1 MMALAHWLWAVG
13 IPLAVALGWAA
24 HRLTPGSAWP
34 WSGLVVGIGAF
45 VASGVVQNALVA
57 PVALTIHGI
66 GGVRPLVPASASEA
80 LYYGLAAGIAQEV
93 LKLAGLAWFGRRR
106 GYVATA
112 LALGAGFAAAEV
124 AFVGLSALVGAP
136 GALPAQATAVAIPL
150 LERGTATILHLAT
163 AVLLALGLASRRVWS
178 FLALAVALHGLAD
191 SVAELFAMAGGL
203 SAVAPT
209 AALEAAFFAYSVLV
223 LALALRGARALRA
236 GEGRLGA

>member
-34 WSGLVVGIGAF
+34 WPGLVVGIGAF

-57 PVALTIHGI
+57 PVALAIHRV
-66 GGVRPLVPASASEA
+66 GGVGSLVPASAWEA

-136 GALPAQATAVAIPL
+136 GALPAQGAEVTIPL
-150 LERGTATILHLAT
+150 WERGTATIFHLAT

-178 FLALAVALHGLAD
+178 FLVLAVVLHGLAD
-191 SVAELFAMAGGL
+191 GAVEFFAMAGGA
-203 SAVAPT
+203 STVAAT
-209 AALEAAFFAYSVLV
+209 AAFEAAFFVYSVLV
-223 LALALRGARALRA
+223 LALALRGARTLRA
-236 GEGRLGA
+236 GEGRMGA